1 MSHVVWTQWDDIEIP
16 KGITKLGPAT
26 APLDSAVMETVT
38 FYVPTYMT
46 GKVGLDPVLRMP
58 ALQYLQ
64 MPNAGYDDALAY
76 RREGLTICNAKGVH
90 DVSTSEMALALALT
104 SLRGIDDFVRAQP
117 TGTWLQGP
125 RPSLAYK
132 RVGLIGYGSIG
143 QTIARMLEP
152 FRVDLVPFSKSGRD
166 GSHTM
171 DQLDALLPTFDVV
184 IIIVPATPETTKMFD
199 QRRLSLLKDGA
210 LLINVARGV
219 IVDTDALLA
228 ELQSGRIRAGIDV
241 VDPEPLP
248 SDHPLWHA
256 PGLVISPHVGGNSSA
271 FEPGMR
277 ALLKTQFERLA
288 QGLEPLHIVAQGKG
302 ETE

>member
-1 MSHVVWTQWDDIEIP
+1 MSHVVWTQWDDIEVP
-16 KGITKLGPAT
+16 DGITKLGPAT
-26 APLDSAVMETVT
+26 APLDSDLMETVT

-46 GKVGLDPVLRMP
+46 GRVGLEPVTRMSS
-58 ALQYLQ
+58 LQILQ

-90 DVSTSEMALALALT
+90 DISTSELALALT
-104 SLRGIDDFVRAQP
+104 LTSLRAIDEFVRAQP
-117 TGTWLQGP
+117 TGQWLQGP

-132 RVGLIGYGSIG
+132 RVGLVGYGSIG

-171 DQLDALLPTFDVV
+171 DKLDELLPTFDVV

-199 QRRLSLLKDGA
+199 QRRLGLMKDGA
-210 LLINVARGV
+210 LLVNVARGV
-219 IVDTDALLA
+219 IVDTDALYA
-228 ELQSGRIRAGIDV
+228 ELMSKRIKAAIDV

-248 SDHPLWHA
+248 SDHPLWQA
-256 PGLVISPHVGGNSSA
+256 PGLVLSPHVGGNSSA

-288 QGLEPLHIVAQGKG
+288 AGLEPLHIVAQGKG
-302 ETE
+302 D